1 MKIEISGVSAVA
13 DGAQILLTVTLSD
26 GEHREKRKLLIFT
39 EQYLSLGLSRG
50 ALIDEEALDALISA
64 SKLCRAMKKGCDLLS
79 YSPSSRARLKSR
91 LISKGIDRESAEEAA
106 ERLAQVGAID
116 EQKDASRAVRSCLKK
131 LWGRKRIINEL
142 YSKGYPQSVITDAL
156 SELDEDVWLN
166 GCVAFLR
173 KKGADNALKDPEEI
187 KKLIA
192 CAARYGYSYPE
203 IKQALEI
210 ISEN

>member
-1 MKIEISGVSAVA
+1 MKIEISDVNAVA
-13 DGAQILLTVTLSD
+13 DGAQVLLTVTISD

-39 EQYLSLGLSRG
+39 EQYLSLGLSWG
-50 ALIDEEALDALISA
+50 AVIDEETLDTLISA

-79 YSPSSRARLKSR
+79 YSPSSRTRLKSR

-106 ERLAQVGAID
+106 ERLAQIGAID

-142 YSKGYPQSVITDAL
+142 YSKGYPQDVITDAL
-156 SELDEDVWLN
+156 SELEDDVWLN

-173 KKGADNALKDPEEI
+173 KKGASNALGDPQEI

-192 CAARYGYSYPE
+192 CASRYGYSYSE

-210 ISEN
+210 LCED